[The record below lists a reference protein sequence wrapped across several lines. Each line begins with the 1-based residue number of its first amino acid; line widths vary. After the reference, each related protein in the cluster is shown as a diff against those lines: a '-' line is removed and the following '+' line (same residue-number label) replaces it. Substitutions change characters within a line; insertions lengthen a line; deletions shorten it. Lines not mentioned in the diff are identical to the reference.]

1 MIDVLHAYLLYWEQ
15 NNRKAITEVLA
26 RTGNLSNNSFWQVAQ
41 AISEVLP
48 DGDKEKQMIQ
58 GFLYGKESYGKEIKK
73 TEVKKQEELF
83 ERK

>member
-1 MIDVLHAYLLYWEQ
+1 
-15 NNRKAITEVLA
+15 
-26 RTGNLSNNSFWQVAQ
+26 
-41 AISEVLP
+41 
-48 DGDKEKQMIQ
+48 MIQ